1 MKVWELALVIFAV
14 TYSIVNFVVLG
25 ICLKLATKLDG
36 FVDKAFKI
44 SEKMMSKYE
53 KELDDDEN

>member
-1 MKVWELALVIFAV
+1 MAVWELALVIFAV
-14 TYSIVNFVVLG
+14 TYAIVNLVVLG
-25 ICLKLATKLDG
+25 IYLKLATKLTG
-36 FVDKAFKI
+36 LVDKAFKI

>member
-1 MKVWELALVIFAV
+1 MKVWELALVIFAA
-14 TYSIVNFVVLG
+14 TYAIVNLVVLG
-25 ICLKLATKLDG
+25 IYSKLATKLTG

>member
-14 TYSIVNFVVLG
+14 TYAIVNLVVLG
-25 ICLKLATKLDG
+25 IYSKLATKLTR

>member
-1 MKVWELALVIFAV
+1 MAVWELALVIFAV
-14 TYSIVNFVVLG
+14 TYAIVNLVVLD
-25 ICLKLATKLDG
+25 IYLKLATKLTG
-36 FVDKAFKI
+36 FIDKAFKI